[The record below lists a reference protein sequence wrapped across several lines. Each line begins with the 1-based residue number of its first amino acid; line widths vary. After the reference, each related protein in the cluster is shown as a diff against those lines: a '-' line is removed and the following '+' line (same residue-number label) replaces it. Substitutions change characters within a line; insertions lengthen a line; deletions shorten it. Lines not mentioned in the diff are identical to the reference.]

1 MSKSAKIGVATA
13 TIVGMNAMIG
23 SGIFSI
29 PASLASS
36 AGPVGILT
44 TLFVAFAVWFLAS
57 SLARLAY
64 LYPQEGS
71 FYNYAKQWGG
81 HKIGVLSSGAYLIG
95 LLIAMGLLA
104 QMSGV
109 YLQHYFPSYSAQ
121 MLGFAV
127 LLTLTILNAIG
138 LVISE
143 IGQYVLIFCTVSPL
157 VVTILMSFT
166 KLDLS
171 NLTPFMPFGVV
182 SAVQA
187 TRVVIFAFFGFECA
201 ASLFNIVENPEKNV
215 PKALTYSLILVSIIY
230 ILFAAGIILSTPL
243 SVLTD
248 PKMPLSQILL
258 QTFPNQTWVLELIHI
273 STLSA
278 ILGTIHSMIW
288 SSSSLLISFVK
299 SLKNSFAKNLI
310 KNNLLNSTTSVLA
323 IGTCIFVSFATL
335 RNLDLFFSLTAAF
348 IVFAFSSSVITLLT
362 LKSEWKNGQNIKTLI
377 GLITAFIIWAF
388 SIEGIATAL
397 ASFF

>member
-1 MSKSAKIGVATA
+1 MSNNTKIGVATA

-29 PASLASS
+29 PASLAGS
-36 AGPVGILT
+36 AGPAGILT
-44 TLFVAFAVWFLAS
+44 TIFVAFAVWFLAS
-57 SLARLAY
+57 SMARLAY

-81 HKIGVLSSGAYLIG
+81 HTMGVLSSGAYLVG
-95 LLIAMGLLA
+95 LLIAMGLLS

-109 YLQHYFPSYSAQ
+109 YLQHYFPSFDAQ
-121 MLGFAV
+121 TLGFCI
-127 LLTLTILNAIG
+127 LLGLTILNAIG

-157 VVTILMSFT
+157 VITIIMSFT
-166 KLDLS
+166 KANLDYLV
-171 NLTPFMPFGVV
+171 PFAPFGAV
-182 SAVQA
+182 SAIQA

-215 PKALTYSLILVSIIY
+215 PKALTYSLTLVSILY

-243 SVLTD
+243 AVLTD
-248 PKMPLSQILL
+248 PKMPLSQILIN
-258 QTFPNQTWVLELIHI
+258 TFPHQRWVIELIHI

-299 SLKNSFAKNLI
+299 SLKNKFAQNLI
-310 KNNLLNSTTSVLA
+310 GQKFLSPRTSVIT
-323 IGTCIFVSFATL
+323 IGALIFASFATL
-335 RNLDLFFSLTAAF
+335 KNLNLFFSLTAAF
-348 IVFAFSSSVITLLT
+348 IVFAFSSSMITLLT
-362 LKSEWKNGQNIKTLI
+362 LNKEWENKQNIKTII

-388 SIEGIATAL
+388 AIEGIITEISKL
-397 ASFF
+397 I